1 MARLKSKGRI
11 RRRLH
16 RVSGAGPAPAA
27 PAALW
32 QAGVRV
38 GELRSAAPD
47 EAGAGFVGLAL
58 LGLAS
63 FRPAAPLAA
72 GADGG
77 PEIRAAAPVSI

>member
-1 MARLKSKGRI
+1 
-11 RRRLH
+11 
-16 RVSGAGPAPAA
+16 
-27 PAALW
+27 
-32 QAGVRV
+32 VRV

-72 GADGG
+72 GAAGG